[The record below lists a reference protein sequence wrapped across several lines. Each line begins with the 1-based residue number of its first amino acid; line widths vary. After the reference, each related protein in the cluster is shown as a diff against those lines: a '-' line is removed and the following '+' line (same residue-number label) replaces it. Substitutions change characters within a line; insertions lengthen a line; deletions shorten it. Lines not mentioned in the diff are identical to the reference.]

1 MYTQAKKTYLC
12 DTDLLIVNAMKLQL
26 DPSSPKPLHQQAEDL
41 LRTMIQQEEYRKG
54 KLLPNEVELSREL
67 GISRNTLRQAINRL
81 VFEGL
86 LIRKKGYGTTVAPQN
101 VMSNARNWMSFSQ
114 EMHAQGMVV
123 QNFELH
129 ISRKAAPR
137 EAVEFLDAPEGG
149 RLLCLERLRG
159 RPGLPFVYFISYF
172 NPAIPMTGE
181 EDMTM
186 PLYENLQKNYGI
198 VVKTSRERIY
208 ARGASAEV
216 AEKLEISQGDPIL
229 VRKRFVLDVNDVP
242 VEYNIG
248 YYRADS
254 FTYSIEF
261 TND

>member
-1 MYTQAKKTYLC
+1 
-12 DTDLLIVNAMKLQL
+12 MKLQL
-26 DPSSPKPLHQQAEDL
+26 DPQSHKPLHQQAEDL
-41 LRTMIQQEEYRKG
+41 LRQMIQQEAYRKG
-54 KLLPNEVELSREL
+54 KLLPNEVELSQQL
-67 GISRNTLRQAINRL
+67 NISRNTLRQAINRL

-114 EMHAQGMVV
+114 EMHRQGMVI

-129 ISRKAAPR
+129 ISRKTAPR
-137 EAVEFLDAPEGG
+137 EATEFFSIPEGVK
-149 RLLCLERLRG
+149 LLCLERLRG
-159 RPGLPFVYFISYF
+159 RTGLPFVYFVSYF
-172 NPAIPMTGE
+172 NPAIPMSGE
-181 EDMTM
+181 EDMVM

-208 ARGASAEV
+208 ARGASPELAER
-216 AEKLEISQGDPIL
+216 LDINPGDPIL
-229 VRKRFVLDVNDVP
+229 IRKRFVLDVNDMP

-248 YYRADS
+248 YYRADN

>member
-1 MYTQAKKTYLC
+1 
-12 DTDLLIVNAMKLQL
+12 MKMQL
-26 DPSSPKPLHQQAEDL
+26 DPNSSKPLHQQAEDL

-54 KLLPNEVELSREL
+54 KLMPNEVELSKEL
-67 GISRNTLRQAINRL
+67 NISRNTLRQAINRL

-86 LIRKKGYGTTVAPQN
+86 LVRKKGYGTTVAPQN

-114 EMHAQGMVV
+114 EMNTQGMVV

-129 ISRKAAPR
+129 ISRKTAPD
-137 EAVEFLDAPEGG
+137 EALEFFDTSKEVK
-149 RLLCLERLRG
+149 LLCLERLRG
-159 RPGLPFVYFISYF
+159 QPNLPFVYFVSYF

-181 EDMTM
+181 EDMTL
-186 PLYENLQKNYGI
+186 PLYQNLNKNYGV
-198 VVKTSRERIY
+198 VVKTSREMIY
-208 ARGASAEV
+208 ARAANAEL
-216 AEKLEISQGDPIL
+216 AEKLDIDAGEPIL
-229 VRKRFVLDVNDVP
+229 IRKRFVLDVNDRP

-261 TND
+261 IND

>member
-1 MYTQAKKTYLC
+1 
-12 DTDLLIVNAMKLQL
+12 MKLQL
-26 DPSSPKPLHQQAEDL
+26 DPKSSKPLHQQAEDL
-41 LRTMIQQEEYRKG
+41 LRTLIQQEEYRKG
-54 KLLPNEVELSREL
+54 KLLPNEVELSKEL
-67 GISRNTLRQAINRL
+67 SISRNTLRQAINRL

-129 ISRKAAPR
+129 ISRRAVPR
-137 EAVEFLDAPEGG
+137 EAVDFLCTPEGTK
-149 RLLCLERLRG
+149 LLCLERLRG

-181 EDMTM
+181 EDMSL
-186 PLYENLQKNYGI
+186 PLYQNLQKNYGI
-198 VVKTSRERIY
+198 VVKTSREMIY
-208 ARGASAEV
+208 ARAANADIAS
-216 AEKLEISQGDPIL
+216 KLDVSEGDPIL
-229 VRKRFVLDVNDVP
+229 VRKRFVLDVNELP

-254 FTYSIEF
+254 FTYSIEC
-261 TND
+261 TNN

>member
-1 MYTQAKKTYLC
+1 
-12 DTDLLIVNAMKLQL
+12 MKLQL
-26 DPSSPKPLHQQAEDL
+26 DPNSSKPLHQQAEDL
-41 LRTMIQQEEYRKG
+41 LRQMIQQEEYRKG
-54 KLLPNEVELSREL
+54 KLLPNEVQLSKELN
-67 GISRNTLRQAINRL
+67 ISRNTLRQAINRL

-129 ISRKAAPR
+129 ISRKTPPA
-137 EAVEFLDAPEGG
+137 EASEFLNAPEGA

-159 RPGLPFVYFISYF
+159 RPNLPFVYFISYF

-181 EDMTM
+181 EDMAL
-186 PLYENLQKNYGI
+186 PLYENLRKNYGI
-198 VVKTSRERIY
+198 VVKTSREMVY
-208 ARGASAEV
+208 ARSANAEL
-216 AEKLEISQGDPIL
+216 AEKLDINEGEPIL
-229 VRKRFVLDVNDVP
+229 VRKRFVLDVNDTP

-261 TND
+261 ING

>member
-1 MYTQAKKTYLC
+1 
-12 DTDLLIVNAMKLQL
+12 MKLQL
-26 DPSSPKPLHQQAEDL
+26 APNSTKPLHQQAEDL
-41 LRTMIQQEEYRKG
+41 LREMIQQEEYRKG
-54 KLLPNEVELSREL
+54 KLLPNEVALSHELK
-67 GISRNTLRQAINRL
+67 ISRNTLRQAINRL

-129 ISRKAAPR
+129 ISRKTAPS
-137 EAVEFLDAPEGG
+137 EALKFFHLPENTK
-149 RLLCLERLRG
+149 LLCIERLRG

-172 NPAIPMTGE
+172 NPIIPMTGE
-181 EDMTM
+181 EDMTL
-186 PLYENLQKNYGI
+186 PLYENLQKNFGV
-198 VVKTSRERIY
+198 VVKTSREMVY
-208 ARGASAEV
+208 ARSASPEL
-216 AEKLEISQGDPIL
+216 AEKLDIAQQDPIL
-229 VRKRFVLDVNDVP
+229 IRKRFVLDIHDMP
-242 VEYNIG
+242 VEFNVG

>member
-1 MYTQAKKTYLC
+1 
-12 DTDLLIVNAMKLQL
+12 MKLRL
-26 DPSSPKPLHQQAEDL
+26 DPNSTQPLHQQAEEL
-41 LRTMIQQEEYRKG
+41 LRTMIQQEEYKKG
-54 KLLPNEVELSREL
+54 KLMPNEVELSKEL
-67 GISRNTLRQAINRL
+67 NISRNTLRQAINRL

-129 ISRKAAPR
+129 ISRKHPSQEAA
-137 EAVEFLDAPEGG
+137 AFLNAPEGTK
-149 RLLCLERLRG
+149 LLCLERLRG

-172 NPAIPMTGE
+172 NPAIPMMGE
-181 EDMTM
+181 EDMAM

-198 VVKTSRERIY
+198 VVKTSREQIY
-208 ARGASAEV
+208 ARAASPDLADKLDISEGA
-216 AEKLEISQGDPIL
+216 PIL
-229 VRKRFVLDVNDVP
+229 VRKRFVLDVNDKP

>member
-1 MYTQAKKTYLC
+1 
-12 DTDLLIVNAMKLQL
+12 MKLKL
-26 DPSSPKPLHQQAEDL
+26 DPSSSKPLHQQAEDL
-41 LRTMIQQEEYRKG
+41 LREMIQQEEYRKG

-67 GISRNTLRQAINRL
+67 SISRNTLRQAINRL

-86 LIRKKGYGTTVAPQN
+86 LVRKKGYGTTVAPQN

-137 EAVEFLDAPEGG
+137 EAAEFLGATDGE

-181 EDMTM
+181 EDMSM
-186 PLYENLQKNYGI
+186 PLYENLQRNYGI

-208 ARGASAEV
+208 ARAAN
-216 AEKLEISQGDPIL
+216 ADMAAKLDISEGDPIL
-229 VRKRFVLDVNDVP
+229 IRKRFVLDVDDRP